1 MLFNILLQVCGHAN
15 QTSQLKKHLRI
26 LKGGQGKMRQRHEY
40 ALAVTSLIVFTLPKC
55 VYLLVTEDQTTE
67 GRWGVKEGTDT
78 PLLTDA

>member
-1 MLFNILLQVCGHAN
+1 
-15 QTSQLKKHLRI
+15 
-26 LKGGQGKMRQRHEY
+26 MRQRHEY